1 MYMLVHAGTHVL
13 SCVKVLKFSTRS
25 GYMYYSCTSYLVLQL
40 YESRMRPRPVRGYY
54 GTPNFY
60 ATYTHTNTDDISIIE
75 STGMHA
81 CMHAGDPEKL
91 ATCGKSCDLLKNFRR
106 ENIREHS
113 RTFENIREHFPGE
126 KNSRRENFSALER

>member
-25 GYMYYSCTSYLVLQL
+25 GYMYYSTAVPHTWY
-40 YESRMRPRPVRGYY
+40 YESRMRPRSIRGYY

-60 ATYTHTNTDDISIIE
+60 ATYTHTDTDDISIIE

-81 CMHAGDPEKL
+81 CMHAGDPEKW
-91 ATCGKSCDLLKNFRR
+91 
-106 ENIREHS
+106 
-113 RTFENIREHFPGE
+113 
-126 KNSRRENFSALER
+126 